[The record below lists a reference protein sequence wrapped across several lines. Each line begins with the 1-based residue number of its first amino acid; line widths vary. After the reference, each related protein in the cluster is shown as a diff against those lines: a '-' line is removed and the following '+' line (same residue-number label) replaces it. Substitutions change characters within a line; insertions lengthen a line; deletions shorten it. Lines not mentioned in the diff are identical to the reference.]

1 MNTTSKA
8 SNAFE
13 AFFGIHELP
22 PPRILSSSLKA
33 WKLHWHNPMTNI
45 GIDIIGIRISQQRH
59 GVSTTRTRLT
69 QKKHVTPNSRSGICV
84 CLSLTHSLFLFCISL
99 SLPLFRHHQYISS
112 RQNVYTKVTIV
123 RTAPSIVTNGVPSL
137 RDQIRPWW
145 YQKNGEIRVYEIL
158 PPLLVEDAHSC
169 VPDSVWCTKYNDAL
183 LSHLRRHSERNP
195 QVCWNA
201 IWHLQRYWISTI
213 YVFLRIKIGR
223 IVLFE
228 YKSTFFFSNFVRH
241 SIISPPTKNSIA
253 IYITFRQ
260 ETHMNTNVT
269 RLAIE
274 W

>member
-69 QKKHVTPNSRSGICV
+69 QKKHVTPYSRSRI
-84 CLSLTHSLFLFCISL
+84 CLSLSHSLTFCSVSLSL

-123 RTAPSIVTNGVPSL
+123 RTAPSIVTTGVPSL

-145 YQKNGEIRVYEIL
+145 WYQKNGELRVYEIL

-169 VPDSVWCTKYNDAL
+169 LVSRTRSGVRSTMTRCSLTYVDTRNGILKCVEKQYGISNVTGYPQFTYLYGQKLDASFFSNINPL
-183 LSHLRRHSERNP
+183 FFFLTLSGTVLSHLRP
-195 QVCWNA
+195 
-201 IWHLQRYWISTI
+201 
-213 YVFLRIKIGR
+213 K
-223 IVLFE
+223 
-228 YKSTFFFSNFVRH
+228 
-241 SIISPPTKNSIA
+241 
-253 IYITFRQ
+253 
-260 ETHMNTNVT
+260 T
-269 RLAIE
+269 RSLYT
-274 W
+274 